1 MIKFFRKIRQNLL
14 SEGKTGKYFK
24 YAIGEIVLLVIGILV
39 ALQINNWNTR
49 RIENQEE
56 RQIYLQI
63 KNKIEDDKI
72 EFERTNDINNYL
84 SQQSEKANTL
94 ISNKNY
100 GAIDTLAY
108 LTIQL
113 SQYSD
118 FQRNGKLHENLINSG
133 DIKLLQNQ
141 DIISQ
146 LQNLELTYNSV
157 NKLEDIHW
165 EIIIKELSPELK
177 GVINYS
183 SLEVIKPDKLYAVE
197 MQNLFFESIYLT
209 KGKDSIY
216 RKAIKEINDIIALID
231 TETELKK

>member
-1 MIKFFRKIRQNLL
+1 MKIFRILRKQLVFSSN
-14 SEGKTGKYFK
+14 GAKYFK
-24 YAIGEIVLLVIGILV
+24 YAIGEIILIVIGILV
-39 ALQINNWNTR
+39 ALQINNWNTN
-49 RIENQEE
+49 RIEKQEE

-63 KNKIEDDKI
+63 KNKIEDDKT
-72 EFERTNDINNYL
+72 ELEKTNNFNKYL

-100 GAIDTLAY
+100 GAIDTLAF
-108 LTIQL
+108 LAIQL

-133 DIKLLQNQ
+133 DIKILKNEY
-141 DIISQ
+141 IISQ

-165 EIIIKELSPELK
+165 EVIIKELSPELK

-183 SLEVIKPDKLYAVE
+183 NLEVVEPDKLYAVE

-209 KGKDSIY
+209 KSKDSIY
-216 RKAIKEINDIIALID
+216 RKAIKEINNIIALID
-231 TETELKK
+231 AETERKK

>member
-1 MIKFFRKIRQNLL
+1 MEN
-14 SEGKTGKYFK
+14 KTGKPALPAGRYFK
-24 YAIGEIVLLVIGILV
+24 YAIGEIVLLVIGILI

-49 RIENQEE
+49 RIEIQEE
-56 RQIYLQI
+56 RQIYVQI
-63 KNKIEDDKI
+63 KNKIKDDKI
-72 EFERTNDINNYL
+72 ELEKTNDINNYL
-84 SQQSEKANTL
+84 SHQFEKANTL

-100 GAIDTLAY
+100 GAIDTLAF

-118 FQRNGKLHENLINSG
+118 FQGNGKLHENLINSG
-133 DIKLLQNQ
+133 DIKLLKNQ

-146 LQNLELTYNSV
+146 LQNLELTYNSL

-165 EIIIKELSPELK
+165 EVIIKELSPEIK

-183 SLEVIKPDKLYAVE
+183 NLEVVKPDKLYAVE